1 MKEGECDIIGREPES
16 VGRGGF
22 ARPVF
27 LDIAQNP
34 DAMHRRRSATMS
46 VREIVDDL
54 DKLLAVLPPRV
65 REALE
70 KREDLSELLEVVLDL
85 GRKPEARFPDKFVY
99 LSDEPVTREDI
110 DYVVE
115 RVGEFNRDNRAG
127 IEGTLHRI
135 SCIRNRSGRI
145 VGLTCRVGRAVFGTV
160 NIIRD
165 IVESGRNILLLG
177 KPGVGKCVTADT
189 VVVTSEG
196 HLPLRCLLPIDLKV
210 GEFRPTMVAVAGL
223 RGWAQATDFYFDGVK
238 PTIRITTR
246 YGFQLEG
253 TPNHCV
259 LVMDADGRL
268 TWRPLG
274 ELRVNDYVAIARGHA
289 LFGMQTAL
297 PPFHWKPRTNAKRD
311 VRLPTHLTPELARL
325 LGYLV
330 AKGTLTYRYFIVFRS
345 SDLFVQQDV
354 ERLVRQLFG
363 ISVQK
368 DPNERQWDGKVF
380 RIPTRAVRAFLAHL
394 GLDYVKATQKR
405 VPDCILCAPAPI
417 VAEFL
422 KGYFEG
428 DAHVS
433 DRRVEVFSASFQL
446 LQQVQLLLLG
456 FGIVGRL
463 RFKRLGYKTYWVL
476 TLKGENAVRFVRE
489 IGFVSPRKQKAA
501 EQICQYRP
509 NPNHD
514 IVPFAWTWIRQLRSL
529 VRDPKASCSR
539 LGRYAKG
546 DRALRYTTLEAILE
560 ETKELRSVPAW
571 QYLRQLCDL
580 RFFFD
585 RVTAVERGHAPVYDF
600 VVNEVHAFVANG
612 FINHNTT
619 KLREIAR
626 ILADEFGKRVIVV
639 DTSNEIAGDG
649 DIPHPGIGSARRMQ
663 VPSPEKQADVMIE
676 AVENHMPEVI
686 IVDEIGRKEEADAAR
701 TIAERGVQLIATAH
715 GNTLENLVANPLLCD
730 LVGGIQAVTLSDEEA
745 RRRGTQKT
753 VLERK
758 APPTFDVVVELIDR
772 HKVAIHHDTA
782 LAVDT
787 LLRGKPPQPEVREE
801 LPDGS
806 YWVLQKGLRPEEETE
821 QETQFRLSRE
831 KGGRLYAFGISRK
844 HLERAA
850 LTLNIPLRLVSHPM
864 DADFVLTLE
873 SHLRKHSHLRNL
885 AQRGDKPVFAI
896 RSNTYA
902 QVERLLRLVFGIS
915 RTPEEELAIREA
927 EAAARL
933 VLQEGRPVELS
944 PVGPHLRRLQHQV
957 AERYHLPSESIGRE
971 PRRRVV
977 IYPNTD

>member
-1 MKEGECDIIGREPES
+1 MT
-16 VGRGGF
+16 
-22 ARPVF
+22 A
-27 LDIAQNP
+27 
-34 DAMHRRRSATMS
+34 
-46 VREIVDDL
+46 REIVDDL

-65 REALE
+65 RTALE
-70 KREDLSELLEVVLDL
+70 QLGDLSELLEVVLDL
-85 GRKPEARFPDKFVY
+85 GRKPEARFPNRFVY

-165 IVESGRNILLLG
+165 IVESGKSILLLG
-177 KPGVGKCVTADT
+177 RPGVGKCVAPNTLVA
-189 VVVTSEG
+189 TSEG
-196 HLPLRCLLPIDLKV
+196 LNPISAIVPDNLQV
-210 GEFRPTMVAVAGL
+210 GEFRPIQTAVASL
-223 RGWAQATDFYFDGVK
+223 RGWAQATHGYFDGER
-238 PTIRITTR
+238 PTVRITTR
-246 YGFQLEG
+246 HGFRLEA
-253 TPNHCV
+253 TENHRI
-259 LVMDADGRL
+259 LVMGENGKL
-268 TWRPLG
+268 VWRPMG
-274 ELRVNDYVAIARGHA
+274 ELKEGDFVAIARGHGC
-289 LFGMQTAL
+289 FGTETTL
-297 PPFHWKPRTNAKRD
+297 PPFRFKQSRPQAN
-311 VRLPTHLTPELARL
+311 VRFPQTLTPQLARL

-330 AKGTLTYRYFIVFRS
+330 AKGSLTHRCSVGFNS
-345 SDLFVQQDV
+345 SDPKVQA
-354 ERLVRQLFG
+354 EMNRLVKSLFG
-363 ISVQK
+363 VELK
-368 DPNERQWDGKVF
+368 ERKLRGRWNGGSF
-380 RIPTRAVRAFLAHL
+380 RIPTRAVRAFLEHL
-394 GLDYVKATQKR
+394 GLKR
-405 VPDCILCAPAPI
+405 VRDAEKEVPECVLKAPAPI
-417 VAEFL
+417 VTEFL
-422 KGYFEG
+422 RAFFEG
-428 DAHVS
+428 KARVKADEIEVS
-433 DRRVEVFSASFQL
+433 SASEKLMRQI
-446 LQQVQLLLLG
+446 QLLLLG
-456 FGIVGRL
+456 LGIVAEL
-463 RFKRLGYKTYWVL
+463 KRKTVKGKAYWVL
-476 TLKGENAVRFVRE
+476 ALKGADAVKFVRS
-489 IGFVSPRKQKAA
+489 IGFASPEKRKEARKL
-501 EQICQYRP
+501 CRRH
-509 NPNHD
+509 NSDGD
-514 IVPFAWTWIRQLRSL
+514 IVPYAWVWLNQLHRSA
-529 VRDPKASCSR
+529 RSS
-539 LGRYAKG
+539 
-546 DRALRYTTLEAILE
+546 DRFGEALSYDALEAVLR
-560 ETKELRSVPAW
+560 ETEHLRHHPAW

-580 RFFFD
+580 RYFFD
-585 RVTAVERGHAPVYDF
+585 PIVRCERGSSPVYDF
-600 VVNEVHAFVANG
+600 VVAETHAFVANG

-649 DIPHPGIGSARRMQ
+649 DVPHPGIGLARRMQ

-715 GNTLENLVANPLLCD
+715 GNTLENLVSNPMLCD

-782 LAVDT
+782 KAVDA
-787 LLRGKPPQPEVREE
+787 LLRGKDLQPEIREE

-806 YWVLQKGLRPEEETE
+806 IRVVQEARVPEGEPQSLTE
-821 QETQFRLSRE
+821 LRLSRE
-831 KGGRLYAFGISRK
+831 RGGKVYAFGVSRK

-850 LTLNIPLRLVSHPM
+850 LTLNIPIRLVSHPSE
-864 DADFVLTLE
+864 ADFVLTLE
-873 SHLRKHSHLRNL
+873 SHLRKQSNLRNL
-885 AQRGDKPVFAI
+885 AQRGDKPVFTI

-927 EAAARL
+927 EAAARI
-933 VLQEGRPVELS
+933 VLEEKRPVELT
-944 PVGPHLRRLQHQV
+944 PVGPHLRKLQHQI
-957 AERYHLPSESIGRE
+957 AERFHLPSESIGRE

-977 IYPNTD
+977 IYPNDD